1 MMTTTRY
8 TKTVAA
14 ITLDGI
20 TYFAHQ
26 SMTAADGSPYLTT
39 SIADARDYRPG
50 EPVPDGYRR
59 KRISRTV
66 RTPCH
71 GGGYILESGP
81 TGP

>member
-50 EPVPDGYRR
+50 EPVPDGYRLSTTAR
-59 KRISRTV
+59 A
-66 RTPCH
+66 
-71 GGGYILESGP
+71 LP
-81 TGP
+81 TNRFDSPRLIG